1 VLINCASGNSTFVRI
16 PRLNMDR
23 SHKPN
28 SSMNRSTP
36 GRPSSDVT
44 PVIAERDRSQKDRKN
59 SLRSLAEDHLLRV
72 ILVFRYGEPRI
83 EEPLALA
90 YRRALSKLDL
100 NRLSSLNHIRRVLKE
115 EPPAGDI
122 NAKISKSVRPMPYW
136 LRHRGG
142 VDLSMKLLGLEIPPL
157 LKKSFKSAATKPDR
171 DAWQLPHQSMFKP
184 RSDYD
189 EKYRFVN
196 RPSTRDLIRYLRILR
211 KPDDQ
216 WTWREHKF
224 YEAIDAVIE
233 WTY

>member
-1 VLINCASGNSTFVRI
+1 MVAPASIWIDPTKRVA
-16 PRLNMDR
+16 LMY
-23 SHKPN
+23 
-28 SSMNRSTP
+28 RSTL

-44 PVIAERDRSQKDRKN
+44 RVIAEGDRSQKDGKN
-59 SLRSLAEDHLLRV
+59 SLRALVEDHLLRV

-90 YRRALSKLDL
+90 CRRALSKLGL
-100 NRLSSLNHIRRVLKE
+100 NRLTSLNHIRRVLKE
-115 EPPAGDI
+115 EPPANDI
-122 NAKISKSVRPMPYW
+122 NAKISTSVRPMPYW
-136 LRHRGG
+136 LRHRGC

-157 LKKSFKSAATKPDR
+157 PKKSFKSAATKPDR

-196 RPSTRDLIRYLRILR
+196 RPSIKDLIRYLRILR

-233 WTY
+233 CTY